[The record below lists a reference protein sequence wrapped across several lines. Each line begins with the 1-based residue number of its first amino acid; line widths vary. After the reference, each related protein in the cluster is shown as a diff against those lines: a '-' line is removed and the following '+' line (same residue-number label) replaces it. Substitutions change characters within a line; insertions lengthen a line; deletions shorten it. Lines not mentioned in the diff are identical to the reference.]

1 MQLSSLVLCALALLS
16 APAWTTAA
24 PEGTARVHVH
34 QTRVHEERSVDGA
47 VESRAKMFERI
58 AHMKETPWDSDDAQ
72 KAAKCDDFCLLQ
84 SFWEFQLARNCVNRP
99 TGLCTPYKL
108 GLAGLE
114 AVVLVADCDCGSA
127 SGSGS
132 GSNSTVTTASSTDS
146 ASEDY

>member
-1 MQLSSLVLCALALLS
+1 MQLSTLVLCALAVLA
-16 APAWTTAA
+16 APTLTAA
-24 PEGTARVHVH
+24 AAEGTARVHVH
-34 QTRVHEERSVDGA
+34 QTRVHERSVDGA

-114 AVVLVADCDCGSA
+114 AVVLVADCDCDSA
-127 SGSGS
+127 SGS
-132 GSNSTVTTASSTDS
+132 GSNSTVATASSADS

>member
-1 MQLSSLVLCALALLS
+1 MKFSAVLLSALALLAS
-16 APAWTTAA
+16 SSLTAAA
-24 PEGTARVHVH
+24 PEGNAHVHVH
-34 QTRVHEERSVDGA
+34 QARSHDVQERSASGHK

-72 KAAKCDDFCLLQ
+72 KAAKCDDFCLLE

-114 AVVLVADCDCGSA
+114 AVILVADCDCS
-127 SGSGS
+127 
-132 GSNSTVTTASSTDS
+132 SNSTSSSTSVDAS
-146 ASEDY
+146 AGADY